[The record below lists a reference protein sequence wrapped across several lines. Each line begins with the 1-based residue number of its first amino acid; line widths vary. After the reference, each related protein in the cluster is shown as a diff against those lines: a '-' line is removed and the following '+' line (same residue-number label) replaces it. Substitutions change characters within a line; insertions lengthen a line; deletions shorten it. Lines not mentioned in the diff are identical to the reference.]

1 MLIAQRINKVFSLLK
16 IKRNDINNKTQYF
29 LFIWLFIHCLCGKI
43 YWNSF
48 CFRLHSSEEV
58 YRSRCK
64 RKNRKNINLIDI
76 SGN

>member
-1 MLIAQRINKVFSLLK
+1 MLIAQRINKGFSLLK

-48 CFRLHSSEEV
+48 CFRCIPQKKYIV
-58 YRSRCK
+58 VAVNVKIAR
-64 RKNRKNINLIDI
+64 I
-76 SGN
+76 